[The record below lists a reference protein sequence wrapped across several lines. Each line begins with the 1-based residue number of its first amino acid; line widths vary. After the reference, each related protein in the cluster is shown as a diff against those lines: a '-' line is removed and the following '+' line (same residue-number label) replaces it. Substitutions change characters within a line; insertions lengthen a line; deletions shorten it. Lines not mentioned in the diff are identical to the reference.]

1 MNEKFNENLRKARTE
16 KKLTQQQVA
25 DLLGVAKSTYC
36 QYETGASE
44 PNIVRLKKL
53 AKILETNIDSLLGIE
68 PPEQLEKDFNRLKDK
83 FGEERLTAYFEALKK
98 VIE

>member
-1 MNEKFNENLRKARTE
+1 MNEKFNENLRRARLE

-36 QYETGASE
+36 QYETVASE
-44 PNIVRLKKL
+44 PNILRLKKL
-53 AKILETNIDSLLGIE
+53 AKILGINIDTLLGIE
-68 PPEQLEKDFNRLKDK
+68 PPEQLENDFNRLKDK
-83 FGEERLTAYFEALKK
+83 FGEDRLIAYFEALKK

>member
-1 MNEKFNENLRKARTE
+1 MNEKFNENLRRARLE

-44 PNIVRLKKL
+44 PNILRLKKL

-68 PPEQLEKDFNRLKDK
+68 SPEQLEKDFNRLKDK
-83 FGEERLTAYFEALKK
+83 FGEEKLLAYFEALKK

>member
-1 MNEKFNENLRKARTE
+1 MNEKFNENLRRARLE

-44 PNIVRLKKL
+44 PNILRLKKL
-53 AKILETNIDSLLGIE
+53 AKILGINIDTLLGIE
-68 PPEQLEKDFNRLKDK
+68 PPEQLENDFNRLKDK
-83 FGEERLTAYFEALKK
+83 FGEDRLIAYFEALKK

>member
-1 MNEKFNENLRKARTE
+1 MNEKFNENLRKARRE

-44 PNIVRLKKL
+44 PNILRLKKL
-53 AKILETNIDSLLGIE
+53 AKILGTNIDSLLGIE
-68 PPEQLEKDFNRLKDK
+68 PPEQLERDFDTLKSK
-83 FGEERLTAYFEALKK
+83 FGEDRLAAYFEALKK

>member
-1 MNEKFNENLRKARTE
+1 MNEKFNENLRRARLE

-44 PNIVRLKKL
+44 PNILRLKKL

-68 PPEQLEKDFNRLKDK
+68 SPEQLEKDFNRLKSK
-83 FGEERLTAYFEALKK
+83 FGEDRLNAYFEALKK

>member
-1 MNEKFNENLRKARTE
+1 MNEKFNENLRKARRE

-44 PNIVRLKKL
+44 PNILRLKKL

-68 PPEQLEKDFNRLKDK
+68 SPEQLEKDFNRLKDK
-83 FGEERLTAYFEALKK
+83 FGEERLLAYFEALKK

>member
-1 MNEKFNENLRKARTE
+1 MNEKFNENLRRARLE

-44 PNIVRLKKL
+44 PNILRLKKL

-68 PPEQLEKDFNRLKDK
+68 SPEQLEKDFNRLKDK
-83 FGEERLTAYFEALKK
+83 FGEKKLLAYFEALKK

>member
-1 MNEKFNENLRKARTE
+1 MNEKFNENLRKARLE

-44 PNIVRLKKL
+44 PNILRLKKL
-53 AKILETNIDSLLGIE
+53 TKILETNIDSLLGIE

-83 FGEERLTAYFEALKK
+83 FGEERLLAYFEALHK
-98 VIE
+98 VSE

>member
-1 MNEKFNENLRKARTE
+1 MNEKFNENLRKARLE

-25 DLLGVAKSTYC
+25 NLLGVAKSTYC

-44 PNIVRLKKL
+44 PNILRLKKL
-53 AKILETNIDSLLGIE
+53 AKILGTNIDSLLGIE

-83 FGEERLTAYFEALKK
+83 FGEERLLAYFEALHK
-98 VIE
+98 VAE

>member
-44 PNIVRLKKL
+44 PNILRLKKL
-53 AKILETNIDSLLGIE
+53 AKILGINIDTLLGIE
-68 PPEQLEKDFNRLKDK
+68 PPEQLENDFNRLKDK
-83 FGEERLTAYFEALKK
+83 FGEDRLIAYFEALKK

>member
-1 MNEKFNENLRKARTE
+1 MNEKFNENLRKARLK
-16 KKLTQQQVA
+16 KKLTQQRVA

-44 PNIVRLKKL
+44 PNILRLKKL
-53 AKILETNIDSLLGIE
+53 AKILGTNIDTLLGIE

-83 FGEERLTAYFEALKK
+83 FGEERLRAYFEALHK
-98 VIE
+98 VSE

>member
-1 MNEKFNENLRKARTE
+1 MNEKFNENLRKARQE
-16 KKLTQQQVA
+16 KRLTQQQVA

-83 FGEERLTAYFEALKK
+83 FGEERLTAYFDG
-98 VIE
+98 

>member
-1 MNEKFNENLRKARTE
+1 MNEKFNENLRRARLE

-44 PNIVRLKKL
+44 PNILRLKKL
-53 AKILETNIDSLLGIE
+53 AKILGINIDALLGFE
-68 PPEQLEKDFNRLKDK
+68 PPEQLENDFNRLKDK
-83 FGEERLTAYFEALKK
+83 FGEDRLIAYFEALKK

>member
-44 PNIVRLKKL
+44 PNILRLKKL

-68 PPEQLEKDFNRLKDK
+68 SPEQLEKDFNRLKDK
-83 FGEERLTAYFEALKK
+83 FGEKKLLAYFEALKK

>member
-1 MNEKFNENLRKARTE
+1 MNEKFNENLRRARLE

-44 PNIVRLKKL
+44 PNILRLKKL
-53 AKILETNIDSLLGIE
+53 AKILGTNIDSLLGIE
-68 PPEQLEKDFNRLKDK
+68 SPEQLEKDFNRLKDK
-83 FGEERLTAYFEALKK
+83 FGEEKLLAYFEALKK

>member
-1 MNEKFNENLRKARTE
+1 MNEKFNENLRKARQE
-16 KKLTQQQVA
+16 KRLTQQQVA

-44 PNIVRLKKL
+44 PNILRLKKL

-68 PPEQLEKDFNRLKDK
+68 SPEQLEKDFNRLKDK
-83 FGEERLTAYFEALKK
+83 FGEERLLAYFEALKK

>member
-1 MNEKFNENLRKARTE
+1 MNEKFNENLRRARLE

-44 PNIVRLKKL
+44 PNILRLKKL
-53 AKILETNIDSLLGIE
+53 AKILGINIDTLLGIE
-68 PPEQLEKDFNRLKDK
+68 PPEQLENDFNRLKDK
-83 FGEERLTAYFEALKK
+83 FGEEKLLAYFEALKK

>member
-1 MNEKFNENLRKARTE
+1 MNEKFNENLRKARIE

-44 PNIVRLKKL
+44 PNILRLKKL
-53 AKILETNIDSLLGIE
+53 AKILGTNIDSLLGIE
-68 PPEQLEKDFNRLKDK
+68 QPEQLEKDFNRLKDK
-83 FGEERLTAYFEALKK
+83 FGEERLLAYFEALHK
-98 VIE
+98 VTE

>member
-44 PNIVRLKKL
+44 PNILRLKKL

-68 PPEQLEKDFNRLKDK
+68 SPEQLEKDFNKLKDK
-83 FGEERLTAYFEALKK
+83 FGEERLLAYFEALKK